1 MCVRR
6 KVPLSLSPIP
16 NPRTLSVP
24 QPMPLFEE
32 PPLHSTQTPLLS
44 DIPGPRSPLASAVST
59 ALAGLG
65 SCSGRGLGEGG
76 DQGRG
81 CSLCYSELLTGAAER
96 GDFLL

>member
-1 MCVRR
+1 MSEGKCH
-6 KVPLSLSPIP
+6 PPCLLSLTQNTIC
-16 NPRTLSVP
+16 P

-32 PPLHSTQTPLLS
+32 PPLHSIQTPLLS

-96 GDFLL
+96 GDSLL